1 MLVSGQSMI
10 VIYDSRIVGTDFKF
24 PASSTLESSIIGLST
39 DVLIILNQ
47 AQTPFGIGTTI

>member
-24 PASSTLESSIIGLST
+24 PASTTLESSIIIVDCL
-39 DVLIILNQ
+39 
-47 AQTPFGIGTTI
+47 

>member
-24 PASSTLESSIIGLST
+24 PASSTLESSIMIVDCL
-39 DVLIILNQ
+39 
-47 AQTPFGIGTTI
+47 